1 MISPRRRFNDEAHH
15 RSHQI
20 TKGADIVVKSCSRQ
34 LSGTHH
40 LTLPQ
45 KPRQGRLLTHVV
57 PRMFQTR
64 TRLRKHAQFV
74 PKTYPRFVHL
84 PNSIWDVSQPNDLD
98 RIRID
103 PVDGCRR
110 RLFSC
115 GTSTDSSDEKLDFK
129 GVCMCMLVLVT
140 TLLLVT
146 WHCFASLLSIMPPC
160 SRSWFY
166 LSRPWPQIPSTLINS
181 SSSSRA
187 QASAP
192 QQSSKGRQLRR
203 S

>member
-1 MISPRRRFNDEAHH
+1 MIWSYFQHSTFSHLGKEGYVCITPVMISPRRRFNDEAHH

-45 KPRQGRLLTHVV
+45 KPSGRQGQLLTHVV

-103 PVDGCRR
+103 PNDGTGTCSAVDS
-110 RLFSC
+110 FHA
-115 GTSTDSSDEKLDFK
+115 
-129 GVCMCMLVLVT
+129 V
-140 TLLLVT
+140 
-146 WHCFASLLSIMPPC
+146 H
-160 SRSWFY
+160 
-166 LSRPWPQIPSTLINS
+166 PQTVATKN
-181 SSSSRA
+181 
-187 QASAP
+187 
-192 QQSSKGRQLRR
+192 
-203 S
+203 